1 MIFFTTH
8 VTIFRRDH
16 ERTER
21 GRGTPARVEGS
32 TIRLPTGTDVQVG
45 DLLEHRSPADEPQRM
60 VVIDAVHPHMLG
72 ASKDDDHIELTCA
85 PLERVQVSRAMAPAL
100 HPAMSGA
107 VSMLEGGRMVEAI
120 CEALR
125 LVEERVESL
134 VPNEDSGHVL
144 MESVFGST
152 PPKLNITTTTG
163 GQAAADEREGFRH
176 LFVGAMLGL
185 RGPHAAGAAVPAGS
199 DEALE
204 YLAVAS
210 MLMRRLDRAASRL
223 G

>member
-8 VTIFRRDH
+8 VTIFRRNH
-16 ERTER
+16 ERTDR
-21 GRGTPARVEGS
+21 GRGTPARVEGT
-32 TIRLPTGTDVQVG
+32 TIRLPVGTDVQVG
-45 DLLEHRSPADEPQRM
+45 DLLDHQSSDDEPQRM

-72 ASKDDDHIELTCA
+72 ARKNDDHIELTCA
-85 PLERVQVSRAMAPAL
+85 PLERVQASRAMAPAL
-100 HPAMSGA
+100 HPAMGGA
-107 VSMLEGGRMVEAI
+107 VSLLEDGRMAEAI

-134 VPNEDSGHVL
+134 VPSDDSGHVL

-185 RGPHAAGAAVPAGS
+185 RRPHAAGAAVPDGL
-199 DEALE
+199 DEAME

-210 MLMRRLDRAASRL
+210 MLMRRLDRAARRL

>member
-8 VTIFRRDH
+8 VTIFRRNH
-16 ERTER
+16 ERTES

-32 TIRLPTGTDVQVG
+32 TIRLPAGTDVQVG
-45 DLLEHRSPADEPQRM
+45 DLLEHRPSGDEPQRM
-60 VVIDAVHPHMLG
+60 VVIDAVHPYMLS
-72 ASKDDDHIELTCA
+72 ASMDDDHIELTCA
-85 PLERVQVSRAMAPAL
+85 PLERVQVSRAMAPGL

-107 VSMLEGGRMVEAI
+107 VSLLAHGRTVEAI

-125 LVEERVESL
+125 LVEERVGSL
-134 VPNEDSGHVL
+134 VLSEDSGHVL

-152 PPKLNITTTTG
+152 PPKLNITTATG
-163 GQAAADEREGFRH
+163 GRAAADERAGFRH

-185 RGPHAAGAAVPAGS
+185 RRPHAAGAAAPAGF
-199 DEALE
+199 DEAME

>member
-1 MIFFTTH
+1 
-8 VTIFRRDH
+8 
-16 ERTER
+16 
-21 GRGTPARVEGS
+21 
-32 TIRLPTGTDVQVG
+32 
-45 DLLEHRSPADEPQRM
+45 M
-60 VVIDAVHPHMLG
+60 VVIDAVHPYMLG

-85 PLERVQVSRAMAPAL
+85 PLERVQVPRTMAPVL
-100 HPAMSGA
+100 HPAMSVP
-107 VSMLEGGRMVEAI
+107 VSLLENGRMAEAV

-134 VPNEDSGHVL
+134 APSGDSGHVL

-152 PPKLNITTTTG
+152 PPKLNITTTAG

-185 RGPHAAGAAVPAGS
+185 RRPYDAGAAAPAGS

-223 G
+223 A

>member
-8 VTIFRRDH
+8 VTIIRRNH

-32 TIRLPTGTDVQVG
+32 TIRLPSGTDVQVG
-45 DLLEHRSPADEPQRM
+45 DLLEHRSPDDEPQRM
-60 VVIDAVHPHMLG
+60 VVIDAVHPYMLG
-72 ASKDDDHIELTCA
+72 ASEDNDHIELTCA
-85 PLERVQVSRAMAPAL
+85 PLERVQIPRALAPTL

-107 VSMLEGGRMVEAI
+107 VSLLEDGRMAEAI

-134 VPNEDSGHVL
+134 VPSDDSGHVL

-152 PPKLNITTTTG
+152 PPKLNITTTPG

-185 RGPHAAGAAVPAGS
+185 RQPHALGAAVPPGL
-199 DEALE
+199 EETLE